1 MRQLDDGIGD
11 TLVLPLKGLRRGAR
25 GPTLMSTRPRH
36 HAGAITDRHGPQIG
50 GLSRCG
56 NGLGRTSFHGAQ
68 YKGIADTMVQL
79 IRRSTSGVIVS
90 GAMLRR
96 TGLPATLGCREK
108 NDEHY

>member
-11 TLVLPLKGLRRGAR
+11 TLVLPLKGLRRALAV
-25 GPTLMSTRPRH
+25 PTLTLTRPRH
-36 HAGAITDRHGPQIG
+36 HAGAVTDRHGRQID
-50 GLSRCG
+50 GLSRCE

-79 IRRSTSGVIVS
+79 IRRNTSGVIVG
-90 GAMLRR
+90 GAMFRQ
-96 TGLPATLGCREK
+96 TGLAAALGCREK